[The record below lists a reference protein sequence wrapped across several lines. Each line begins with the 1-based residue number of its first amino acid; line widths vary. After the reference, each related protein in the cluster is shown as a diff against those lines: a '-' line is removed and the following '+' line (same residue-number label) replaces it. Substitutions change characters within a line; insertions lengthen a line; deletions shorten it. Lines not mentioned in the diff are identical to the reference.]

1 MAVWY
6 VCDERRLKRTRNYGL
21 TLNRLGK
28 MSGQVDTERKSWDRV
43 TVVEGMSICEQKR
56 VQSRDM
62 NKLRMMTGKVR
73 RVTQQW
79 LGRRTALAP
88 GFQSPNSRLSC
99 RTQWL
104 GIQTNTASGSPPG
117 SITPG
122 STPLEVAR
130 PQRRTISWTARDSDV
145 LSGLSCGSPAGDV
158 DADSALHDGQP
169 VGLIKW

>member
-62 NKLRMMTGKVR
+62 NKLRMMTGK
-73 RVTQQW
+73 
-79 LGRRTALAP
+79 
-88 GFQSPNSRLSC
+88 
-99 RTQWL
+99 
-104 GIQTNTASGSPPG
+104 GS
-117 SITPG
+117 
-122 STPLEVAR
+122 
-130 PQRRTISWTARDSDV
+130 
-145 LSGLSCGSPAGDV
+145 
-158 DADSALHDGQP
+158 
-169 VGLIKW
+169 